1 MCGIIGYTGNRS
13 ASPLLFEALSNLDY
27 RGYDSSG
34 IAVMSP
40 VGQSIIRKSSGKLS
54 NLKAALSNG
63 MPKGNTGIGHTRW
76 ATHGSPTDSNAHP
89 HTGCSERVMVVH
101 NGIVENY
108 SEIKEELIK
117 QGHKFGSQTDSEVIP
132 HLIESHL
139 AENYSLEESV

>member
-1 MCGIIGYTGNRS
+1 MGGIIGYTVNRS

-63 MPKGNTGIGHTRW
+63 LPKGNTGIVHTRW

-117 QGHKFGSQTDSEVIP
+117 QGHKFG
-132 HLIESHL
+132 
-139 AENYSLEESV
+139 